1 MISTGHVCKMNVPV
15 ANPHVLPL
23 GNKEGASGRQVN
35 STWEWAGFLLLF
47 SQWHLTIPTKPLNQ
61 TQETGE
67 EISHGRWQG
76 PQDCPSTHFH
86 LLPFYDTEIGLWQMA
101 LNGTARKT
109 SDRRRLPLSSNLLAL
124 SRRETPRP
132 RATDLWLFKALR
144 SHLKP
149 MLRWK
154 KKSKLRQCSKKQ
166 LKDH

>member
-1 MISTGHVCKMNVPV
+1 MGRLSSVVFTV
-15 ANPHVLPL
+15 ASNHPYQAPWNNHRRRERRGKP
-23 GNKEGASGRQVN
+23 
-35 STWEWAGFLLLF
+35 WEVTRHTLA
-47 SQWHLTIPTKPLNQ
+47 
-61 TQETGE
+61 
-67 EISHGRWQG
+67 R
-76 PQDCPSTHFH
+76 PQDCPSTHLH

-101 LNGTARKT
+101 INGTARKT
-109 SDRRRLPLSSNLLAL
+109 SDRRLLPLSSNLLAL

-132 RATDLWLFKALR
+132 RATDLCLFKVLR